1 MNRSGIFICSAA
13 MFLAG
18 AWLGVAHKLLWP
30 AAAAFSAAVFMLGLA
45 VNHKNKKVLVMCVFL
60 CSFCCGWLRAA
71 ASFQPSRFAVFENQK
86 VIIDARIVSDIHKA
100 RQNMKSFD
108 LLPVSGYSQKISV
121 MTFRRDNYFYG
132 QRVYAIGKL
141 KIPSSSGSFDYKKY
155 LQARGVY
162 AEMFNP
168 EIYVL
173 SGPRAGVVYFS
184 LRAKHFI
191 YDKFFARLPAERAAL
206 LVALI
211 IGQKDMMSSDDVA
224 KFNRAGVAHLIA
236 VSGFILTMTLVFT
249 ERLKAYIGRM
259 PAMILCL
266 AIAVLYIIMA
276 DFASGVFRAA
286 IMAGLYAASKIYGRQ
301 YSVIPSLAFTAS
313 ILVFAN
319 PLIIRYDIGFMLS
332 FLSILGIVLIAP
344 LLQSALKFIPSKLGI
359 RQIVAV
365 TFAAQII
372 TTPLTLYY
380 FSQFSLVAPAANL
393 MILPVVEL
401 CLALGYVLCLPF
413 AGFIAA
419 KAVNAVLA
427 YMLFIVGVLAKPKFA
442 AINLSISWKTMA
454 AIYLFMAL
462 AYFLFGAFL
471 KRRRQFGK
479 IVRQKLN
486 I

>member
-1 MNRSGIFICSAA
+1 MSKSGIFICCAA
-13 MFLAG
+13 LFLAG
-18 AWLGVAHKLLWP
+18 AWLGVGWYLLWP
-30 AAAAFSAAVFMLGLA
+30 AAIVFAAAVLALGLGA
-45 VNHKNKKVLVMCVFL
+45 NLKNKTALLACL
-60 CSFCCGWLRAA
+60 LACAFCGGWLRG
-71 ASFQPSRFAVFENQK
+71 SIGLKPSQFTAYENQK
-86 VIIDARIVSDIHKA
+86 VIIDSRITSDIHKA
-100 RQNMKSFD
+100 RQNMQSFEIT
-108 LLPVSGYSQKISV
+108 PVSGYSQKISV
-121 MTFRRDNYFYG
+121 LTFSRSQYFYG

-141 KIPSSSGSFDYKKY
+141 KAPSSSGSFDYKKY

-173 SGPRAGVVYFS
+173 EGPRAGIVYYS

-191 YDKFFARLPAERAAL
+191 YDKFFARLSYERAAL

-211 IGQKDMMSSDDVA
+211 IGQKDLMPADDIA

-236 VSGFILTMTLVFT
+236 VSGFILTLTLVFA

-259 PAMILCL
+259 PALFLC
-266 AIAVLYIIMA
+266 AIIAILYIIMA

-286 IMAGLYAASKIYGRQ
+286 IMAGMYVTAKIYGRQ
-301 YSVIPSLAFTAS
+301 YSVIPSLVFTAAV
-313 ILVFAN
+313 LVLAN
-319 PLIIRYDIGFMLS
+319 PMIIKYDIGFMLS
-332 FLSILGIVLIAP
+332 FLSILGIVTLSP
-344 LLQSALKFIPSKLGI
+344 VLHSALKFIPARFGI
-359 RQIVAV
+359 RQIIAV

-393 MILPVVEL
+393 LVLPVVEI

-427 YMLFIVGVLAKPKFA
+427 YMLFIVGELAKPEFA
-442 AINLSISWKTMA
+442 AISFNISWQAMCA
-454 AIYLFMAL
+454 AYAAMGL
-462 AYFLFGAFL
+462 ACFWIAKFL
-471 KRRRQFGK
+471 KPRP
-479 IVRQKLN
+479 
-486 I
+486 

>member
-13 MFLAG
+13 LLLAG
-18 AWLGVAHKLLWP
+18 SWLGVAQQSLWP
-30 AAAAFSAAVFMLGLA
+30 AAAAFSAAVFALGLA
-45 VNHKNKKVLVMCVFL
+45 VSYKNRKAAVLCIFC
-60 CSFCCGWLRAA
+60 CSFCCGWMRGA

-100 RQNMKSFD
+100 RQNMQSFD
-108 LLPVSGYSQKISV
+108 LLPLSGYSQKISV
-121 MTFRRDNYFYG
+121 LTFSRGNYFYG

-173 SGPRAGVVYFS
+173 SAPRAGVVYYS

-211 IGQKDMMSSDDVA
+211 IGQKDLMPSGDVS

-236 VSGFILTMTLVFT
+236 VSGFILTLTLVFT

-286 IMAGLYAASKIYGRQ
+286 IMAGLYAVSKIYGRQ
-301 YSVIPSLAFTAS
+301 YSVIPSLAFTAAL
-313 ILVFAN
+313 LVLAN
-319 PLIIRYDIGFMLS
+319 PLIIKYDIGFMLS
-332 FLSILGIVLIAP
+332 FLSILGIVLLAP
-344 LLQSALKFIPSKLGI
+344 LLQIALKFMPSKFGI
-359 RQIVAV
+359 RQIIAV
-365 TFAAQII
+365 TFAAQVI

-380 FSQFSLVAPAANL
+380 FSQFSLVAPITNL
-393 MILPVVEL
+393 MILPVVEI

-427 YMLFIVGVLAKPKFA
+427 YVLFIVGALAKPQFA
-442 AINLSISWKTMA
+442 AINFSISWQAMCA
-454 AIYLFMAL
+454 AYAAMAL
-462 AYFLFGAFL
+462 AYFWIAKFL
-471 KRRRQFGK
+471 KPR
-479 IVRQKLN
+479 L
-486 I
+486 